1 MRQLSGRH
9 IVLGAL
15 LVGSIL
21 FLLRSQ
27 GIRDA
32 APPGPGG
39 EEQAQAEGAAPA
51 AASELPPA
59 APWEV
64 GFDRY
69 AQLAKTNV
77 FSQRRSQPPPS
88 KPKPVLPEPPLP
100 KDNDSTPPPKPK
112 VDLVGWSYVGYVEAG
127 GELLGILQ
135 NETTLSCKYLAVGD
149 RFEGATVE
157 EISRESLRL
166 RSGASPVTLSRPR
179 DFPVTPLEKVPG
191 GEPRQP
197 RRP

>member
-1 MRQLSGRH
+1 
-9 IVLGAL
+9 VLGVL

-32 APPGPGG
+32 APRGTGG
-39 EEQAQAEGAAPA
+39 EEQAQAGGAALA
-51 AASELPPA
+51 AASQLPPA

-88 KPKPVLPEPPLP
+88 QPKPVPPPPPLP
-100 KDNDSTPPPKPK
+100 KPDDQTQPPPKPK

-149 RFEGATVE
+149 SFEGATVE
-157 EISRESLRL
+157 EISRESLGL
-166 RSGASPVTLSRPR
+166 RSGASRVTLSRPR
-179 DFPVTPLEKVPG
+179 DFSVTPLEKVPG